1 MRSLLWRAAHSK
13 PTVVRAPTGPGTK
26 GQQDGGE
33 AQDRAG
39 GHPGKSR
46 KEGAQPW
53 MGSMVT
59 QPWRGSMVFNKHKQE
74 GQENAM
80 CLEKADQFDLA
91 GQRPGPPRGCWDNR
105 PHFSSLGP
113 GCVRPLDEARSEV
126 LRVEGWI
133 FAFCLFLGCSYQHS
147 GMNSLGSCGLGGFKA
162 LYRLQALRGT
172 HSKAG

>member
-1 MRSLLWRAAHSK
+1 MILGQSPQRALSALASCTFKAHGGKS
-13 PTVVRAPTGPGTK
+13 TLTGPGTK
-26 GQQDGGE
+26 GKQDGGE

-53 MGSMVT
+53 RGSMVT
-59 QPWRGSMVFNKHKQE
+59 QPWRGSMVFNKHKQG

-113 GCVRPLDEARSEV
+113 GCVRPLDEARS
-126 LRVEGWI
+126 
-133 FAFCLFLGCSYQHS
+133 
-147 GMNSLGSCGLGGFKA
+147 
-162 LYRLQALRGT
+162 
-172 HSKAG
+172 